1 MFVLKFKLKEVVLL
15 LVDAIVI
22 FYKCRLFYKFFSIML
37 AF

>member
-22 FYKCRLFYKFFSIML
+22 VYKCRLFYNFFSIML